1 MDKATFRKIAQQ
13 AAENINGLSG
23 SEALAVKDLYL
34 TWGESIGLTVKKGF
48 KFTYEDKL
56 YEVIQS
62 DGLTIQEQYIPGQS
76 TEALYAEINEIN
88 AGTYLD
94 PIPYN
99 NNMQLCNGKYYI
111 QDGIIYKCTRD
122 SGQPLYNALKD
133 LVGIYVEVATGEE
146 A

>member
-1 MDKATFRKIAQQ
+1 MDKATFTKIAQQ

-23 SEALAVKDLYL
+23 AEALAVKDLYL

-56 YEVIQS
+56 YEVIQP
-62 DGLTIQEQYIPGQS
+62 DGLTIQEQYIPGQG

-88 AGTYLD
+88 AGTYED

-99 NNMQLCNGKYYI
+99 NNMQLYNGKYYI
-111 QDGIIYKCTRD
+111 QGGIIYKCTRD

-133 LVGIYVEVATGEE
+133 LVGLYVVVATE
-146 A
+146 